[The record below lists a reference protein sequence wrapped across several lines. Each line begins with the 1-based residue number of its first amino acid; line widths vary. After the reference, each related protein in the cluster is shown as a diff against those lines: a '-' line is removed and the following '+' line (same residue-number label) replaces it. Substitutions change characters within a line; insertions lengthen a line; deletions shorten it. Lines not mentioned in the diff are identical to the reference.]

1 MYTHAYTSLNI
12 YIYIDMLHFH
22 MWLKFKNSIQF
33 AFIFKRSS
41 AASSHKLGNWVARRK
56 STKNNFVRFKV
67 RWRPLMKR
75 PWIYQG
81 MEIPRD
87 LKKCHKNLKSLII
100 SEILIDG
107 IRKLLTWIWREEIGW
122 YSVRFSEATA
132 WFHWFTYACL
142 IQLIAW
148 PLKESY
154 ERDIFKT
161 LNVGHSG
168 S

>member
-1 MYTHAYTSLNI
+1 MLYIIYTYMYTHAYTSLNI

-75 PWIYQG
+75 PWIGSQG

-87 LKKCHKNLKSLII
+87 LKKMPQKSKITDHFRNFDWWDKETPHMDLEGGNWLIFSALQWSNGLISLIYVCMFD
-100 SEILIDG
+100 SID
-107 IRKLLTWIWREEIGW
+107 
-122 YSVRFSEATA
+122 
-132 WFHWFTYACL
+132 CL
-142 IQLIAW
+142 ASQRVVW
-148 PLKESY
+148 K
-154 ERDIFKT
+154 
-161 LNVGHSG
+161 GHF
-168 S
+168 